1 MIPKRIV
8 LDTNVCLDLFVFEDP
23 RWQQLREALT
33 SGACQAVTSVSCRTE
48 WLLVLDYPH
57 LALTPMLRAQA
68 IQEFDRLI
76 ACLPDIDAPHCPVEP
91 LVKATENSA
100 ASTIR
105 LPRCR
110 DTDDQKFLELAYQS
124 RATIL
129 LTKDKALLKL
139 AGKARRAG
147 LFAILTPQE
156 WILQQTLEPVV
167 LSEP

>member
-23 RWQQLREALT
+23 RWHQLHGALA
-33 SGACQAVTSVSCRTE
+33 SGACEAVTSVSCRTE

-57 LALTPMLRAQA
+57 LPMTPTLRSEAMR
-68 IQEFDRLI
+68 EFDRLI
-76 ACLPDIDAPHCPVEP
+76 VCLPGIHAPHST
-91 LVKATENSA
+91 TE
-100 ASTIR
+100 ASTNSPVSTTASTPT

-110 DTDDQKFLELAYQS
+110 DKDDQKFLELAYQS
-124 RATIL
+124 KATAL

-156 WILQQTLEPVV
+156 WVLQLEVP
-167 LSEP
+167 PRHGN